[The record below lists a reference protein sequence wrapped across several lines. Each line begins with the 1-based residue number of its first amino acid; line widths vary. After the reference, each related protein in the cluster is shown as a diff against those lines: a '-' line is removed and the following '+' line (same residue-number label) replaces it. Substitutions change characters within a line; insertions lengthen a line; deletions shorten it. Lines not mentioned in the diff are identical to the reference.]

1 MPFHIVD
8 VAEFYAPLGGGVK
21 TYIDAKFAFAAARGA
36 RLTVLAPGPED
47 REEVRPGGVVRYLK
61 APAIAFD
68 RRYHLFA
75 GVKAVQAQLDELRP
89 DVVEASSFMMGA
101 VAVALWKGPV
111 ARRARRA
118 LVLHADFVAQHPQTW
133 FRKLLP
139 AQVVDAACFWYWGY
153 LDQLARRFDT
163 VVAGTRWMARRV
175 ERQAGISPVV
185 IPWGIDLELFQPSR
199 RDPAL
204 RETLL
209 ASLGLPASATLLVG
223 VGRHHPEKRWPMLFR
238 AVGRAGRQA
247 PIGMIQLGDGF
258 ARQKVEAA
266 AKAAGNVRLLGQVAD
281 RVEVAR
287 LLASA
292 DAFVHASRAETFGLV
307 ASEALASGL
316 PLVLPD
322 AGGCTDAADP
332 MWAET
337 YVSGNAKDATAA
349 ILRLHGRPGPA
360 LSAAAAVGRAT
371 RVISTEQHFDRL
383 FALYHGLLPP
393 GAPQPVEATEPA
405 LLGGDFGPATV

>member
-21 TYIDAKFAFAAARGA
+21 TYIDAKFAYAAARGA

-47 REEVRPGGVVRYLK
+47 REESRPGGSVRYMK

-75 GVKAVQAQLDELRP
+75 GTRAIQAQLDELRP

-101 VAVALWKGPV
+101 VAVAGWKGPA
-111 ARRARRA
+111 ARRARRF

-139 AQVVDAACFWYWGY
+139 AGFVDHACFWYWGY
-153 LDQLARRFDT
+153 LKLLAGRFDQ
-163 VVAGTRWMARRV
+163 VVAGTRWMAGRV
-175 ERQAGISPVV
+175 ERLSGVSPVV
-185 IPWGIDLELFQPSR
+185 IPWGIDLELFHPSR
-199 RDPAL
+199 RDPLL
-204 RETLL
+204 RAELL
-209 ASLGLPASATLLVG
+209 QSLGLPPSALLLVG
-223 VGRHHPEKRWPMLFR
+223 IGRHHPEKRWPMLFS
-238 AVGRAGRQA
+238 AVGKAGREA

-258 ARQKVEAA
+258 ARQRVEKA
-266 AKAAGNVRLLGQVAD
+266 AKGAGNVRLLGQVAD
-281 RVEVAR
+281 RIEVAR

-307 ASEALASGL
+307 ASEALASGV

-322 AGGCTDAADP
+322 AGGCCDAADP
-332 MWAET
+332 MWAES
-337 YVSGNAKDATAA
+337 YKSGSASAATAA
-349 ILRLHGRPGPA
+349 ILRLRQRPRHELA
-360 LSAAAAVGRAT
+360 AAAAVGRST
-371 RVISTEQHFDRL
+371 RLLSTDQHFDRL
-383 FALYHGLLPP
+383 FALYRGTEPPLAAAPAMPQDHALIP
-393 GAPQPVEATEPA
+393 GAIGRAA
-405 LLGGDFGPATV
+405 A